1 MSETDMTDQY
11 AELRAA
17 LAAGPTP
24 GPWTG
29 HRMGIEK
36 DRIGEYVQASVNV
49 SPGDDFFF
57 ICAKRPDGSDA
68 DLCLTGNGPTSAINT
83 QYIIAANPEVIRAL
97 LRERDELAA
106 MSDAARDVI
115 AERARQMS
123 VEGWTPEHDDEHA
136 DESLAIAAVC
146 YVLFGDSPNSPN
158 HPPSAWPWAA
168 EWWKPK
174 DHRRNLVRATALLIA
189 ELERRDRADA
199 AMAGREGEG

>member
-1 MSETDMTDQY
+1 MTEIDMTEY
-11 AELRAA
+11 AELLRHLSLLARGKHDDVSIAA
-17 LAAGPTP
+17 DAAG
-24 GPWTG
+24 
-29 HRMGIEK
+29 
-36 DRIGEYVQASVNV
+36 
-49 SPGDDFFF
+49 
-57 ICAKRPDGSDA
+57 
-68 DLCLTGNGPTSAINT
+68 AIT
-83 QYIIAANPEVIRAL
+83 AL
-97 LRERDELAA
+97 LAERDALAA

>member
-1 MSETDMTDQY
+1 MTEY

-24 GPWTG
+24 GPWAWGADSRIATVA
-29 HRMGIEK
+29 RVS
-36 DRIGEYVQASVNV
+36 DYRIG
-49 SPGDDFFF
+49 
-57 ICAKRPDGSDA
+57 PDHGTSYEAHYEFHAPDHVDA
-68 DLCLTGNGPTSAINT
+68 AYAAAAHPAT
-83 QYIIAANPEVIRAL
+83 IAAL
-97 LRERDELAA
+97 LAERDALAA

-199 AMAGREGEG
+199 AMAEREGDG

>member
-97 LRERDELAA
+97 LRERDAA
-106 MSDAARDVI
+106 IEERDAALQACSDLANEMVYRGNSVAWWRSKATAYRDAIDRCWDALREAGIHPDGKTDVATAI
-115 AERARQMS
+115 RQLAERSNAPL
-123 VEGWTPEHDDEHA
+123 EPT
-136 DESLAIAAVC
+136 I
-146 YVLFGDSPNSPN
+146 
-158 HPPSAWPWAA
+158 
-168 EWWKPK
+168 
-174 DHRRNLVRATALLIA
+174 TAHNGGN
-189 ELERRDRADA
+189 EP
-199 AMAGREGEG
+199 